1 MRYSLAVLMMLML
14 LAMLPVMY
22 LPAAPAPEPAY
33 AILHIG
39 PPPKRMTADE
49 YYKDTIYRL
58 TDPGCFLWHVGV
70 DTEVSKLPSVAPL
83 KKASPWLAK
92 NIRVVKE
99 KGECRLRLT
108 FRAGKRGEQVAILN
122 SLLRYYLRYSV
133 EDDIRIGEKQPLWQE
148 NCADEL
154 ERRINSG
161 QHPESVDSYRKGINE
176 LRSIVIPSLRAE
188 LARLKQ
194 VSVIKWAK

>member
-1 MRYSLAVLMMLML
+1 MRYRLAVLMLFML

-22 LPAAPAPEPAY
+22 LPAAPAPEPAN
-33 AILHIG
+33 AILDIG
-39 PPPKRMTADE
+39 APPKWMAADE
-49 YYKDTIYRL
+49 YCKDVIYRL
-58 TDPGCFLWHVGV
+58 TDPDCFLWHVGV
-70 DTEVSKLPSVAPL
+70 DTEVSKLPSIAPL
-83 KKASPWLAK
+83 KKASPWLA
-92 NIRVVKE
+92 NHIRVTKE
-99 KGECRLRLT
+99 KGGSRLRLT
-108 FRAGKRGEQVAILN
+108 FRAGKRGEQIAILN

-133 EDDIRIGEKQPLWQE
+133 EDNIRIGEKQLRWQE

-161 QHPESVDSYRKGINE
+161 QHRESVDSYRKGIND
-176 LRSIVIPSLRAE
+176 LRSKDIPSLRAE